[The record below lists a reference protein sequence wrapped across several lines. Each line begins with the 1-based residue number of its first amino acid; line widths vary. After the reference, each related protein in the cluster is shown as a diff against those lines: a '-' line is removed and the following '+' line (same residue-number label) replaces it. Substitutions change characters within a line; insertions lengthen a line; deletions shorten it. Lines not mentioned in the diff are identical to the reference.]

1 MTIPCDP
8 GLAERLRR
16 ETPSR
21 GPVTG
26 EGGGGG
32 FSYRFDPSFPGI
44 VTAIH
49 AGHRVREEL
58 RPLMEITGEQ
68 RFREEDPATDEM
80 IRDCPSTVRGLDSRA
95 EYDLNRPPEKAV
107 PLTAERFW
115 GVAVYKEPLPE
126 AMIRLSLEKHAAFY
140 LFLGTCLTVLLE
152 RFGACVVYDI
162 HSYNLNRQVREKK
175 IEDPPVFNLG
185 TAALD
190 RGKWSRPIDQWLER
204 LGGIDLPGIPVTVA
218 ENKVFGG
225 GGELCRRLTGW
236 DPRIL
241 VLPTEI
247 AKVYMD
253 EADGV
258 IFPDV
263 VKALGKGLERAVADH
278 ASRFLSGL

>member
-1 MTIPCDP
+1 MTIPCDLE
-8 GLAERLRR
+8 LAERLRR
-16 ETPSR
+16 QTPS
-21 GPVTG
+21 PATG
-26 EGGGGG
+26 GADG
-32 FSYRFDPSFPGI
+32 FLYRFDPSVPCL

-58 RPLMEITGEQ
+58 RPLMRISEAE
-68 RFREEDPATDEM
+68 RFCEEDPATDEM
-80 IRDCPSTVRGLDSRA
+80 IQGCPSTVRGLDSRA

-107 PLTAERFW
+107 PLTPEQFW
-115 GVAVYKEPLPE
+115 GKMVYRQPLAE
-126 AMIRLSLEKHAAFY
+126 DMIRRSLAKHAAFY
-140 LFLGTCLTVLLE
+140 AFLGSALTVLLE

-162 HSYNLNRQVREKK
+162 HSYNLNRQVKEKK

-190 RGKWSRPIDQWLER
+190 RKKWSRPIDQWLER
-204 LGGIDLPGIPVTVA
+204 LGGIDLPGIPTTVA

-278 ASRFLSGL
+278 AGGFLAGL